1 MYTSRRTPVPS
12 WRRTARL
19 AVASLCI
26 AAGVALL
33 AACSSD
39 TQDGAVHVLHTDGDV
54 GPIMER
60 YIDRGID
67 RAEANNA
74 KLVVIELDT
83 PGGYSESMRKIV
95 QRIEASDV
103 PVAVYVSPAG
113 ARAASAGTFITMAA
127 HVAAM
132 APNTSIGAAS
142 AINSDGSDIEGT
154 LGRKVE
160 NDAVAMIRGIADLR
174 GRNAD
179 WAESAV
185 RDAVAIGDD
194 EAVQLNVVDF
204 RANDFD
210 DLLRQA
216 EGRTFDLKPGMEV
229 TLRGLPDAPIVRTD
243 MTPWEHI
250 LDFVANPTVASIL
263 IAIGFFA
270 ILAEVMSPGLIV
282 PGAVGA
288 LSLTLGFLG
297 YGVLPVDT
305 TGIVLIGLGLGLL
318 ALEIF
323 LPGGILG
330 VLGLVA
336 LFFGGMIAFRDA
348 PPGTRPPL
356 LIVIPL
362 AIVLA
367 AMFLSMAMAVSRVR
381 RLNAK
386 SGTQALVG
394 KVATVR
400 TPLTPEGFV
409 FVQGERW
416 RADLARGIAQEGDQ
430 VRIVGADGF
439 TLRVEQ
445 MEREDAT

>member
-1 MYTSRRTPVPS
+1 MYTSRRTPVS
-12 WRRTARL
+12 AWRRTARL

-26 AAGVALL
+26 VIGVALL

-39 TQDGAVHVLHTDGDV
+39 TQEGAVHVLHTDGDV

-74 KLVVIELDT
+74 RLVVIELDT

-142 AINSDGSDIEGT
+142 AINSDGSDIAGT

-229 TLRGLPDAPIVRTD
+229 TLRGLPDAPVVRTD

-270 ILAEVMSPGLIV
+270 ILAEVMSPGLVV

-288 LSLTLGFLG
+288 ISLTLGFLG

-305 TGIVLIGLGLGLL
+305 TGIVLIGIGLALL

-367 AMFLSMAMAVSRVR
+367 AMFLSMGMAVSRVR
-381 RLNAK
+381 KLNAK

-394 KVATVR
+394 KTATVR

-416 RADLARGIAQEGDQ
+416 RAGLANGIAQEGDQ
-430 VRIVGADGF
+430 VRIVGAEGF